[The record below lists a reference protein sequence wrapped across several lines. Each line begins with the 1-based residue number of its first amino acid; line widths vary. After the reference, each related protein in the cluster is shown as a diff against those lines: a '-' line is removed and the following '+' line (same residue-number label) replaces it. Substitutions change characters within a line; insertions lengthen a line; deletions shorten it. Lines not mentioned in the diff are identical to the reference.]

1 MLEETMGEYLDAIT
15 ELLARIEREEAGPMA
30 RAADLVA
37 DVICRDGLL
46 HVFGCG
52 HSHLAALDTFYRA
65 GGLACVSP
73 VLDEDLML
81 HDGAAKSSRM
91 EKMSGIAAEVYR
103 RHDVKAGDLFVVISA
118 SGKNAAPVEMLRA
131 AKSSRMEKMPGIAA
145 EVYRRHDVKAGDL
158 FVVISASGKNAAPV
172 EMLRAAKADGVKTV
186 AISSSSYRAH
196 GAVLLDEAD
205 IPIDCKVPHG
215 DAVID
220 VGGAKMGGLS
230 TYASL
235 FILNSILI
243 EGARKAEARGVKP
256 PIYVSGNVEGGAA
269 RNVALEERY
278 LGRVKH
284 L

>member
-1 MLEETMGEYLDAIT
+1 MTEYLERTIDI
-15 ELLARIEREEAGPMA
+15 LRRIESEEACA
-30 RAADLVA
+30 LAQASDAVA
-37 DVICRDGLL
+37 DVICRDGIV

-73 VLDEDLML
+73 VLDVDLML

-91 EKMSGIAAEVYR
+91 EKMPGIAAEVFR
-103 RHDVKAGDLFVVISA
+103 RHGVGNGDLFVVISA
-118 SGKNAAPVEMLRA
+118 SGRNAAPVEMLRT
-131 AKSSRMEKMPGIAA
+131 
-145 EVYRRHDVKAGDL
+145 
-158 FVVISASGKNAAPV
+158 
-172 EMLRAAKADGVKTV
+172 AKAAGVKTV
-186 AISSSSYRAH
+186 AISSSAYRAH

-205 IPIDCKVPHG
+205 IPIDCKVPYG

-235 FILNSILI
+235 FILNSVLI
-243 EGARKAEARGVKP
+243 AGAKKALERGAVP
-256 PIYVSGNVEGGAA
+256 PIYTSGNIEGGTAK
-269 RNVALEERY
+269 NVALEERY
-278 LGRVKH
+278 FGRVKH

>member
-1 MLEETMGEYLDAIT
+1 MSEYLDKIT
-15 ELLARIEREEAGPMA
+15 RLLAQIEVDETDVMA
-30 RAADLVA
+30 RASDAVA
-37 DVICRDGLL
+37 DVICRDGVV

-52 HSHLAALDTFYRA
+52 HSHLPALDTFYRA

-91 EKMSGIAAEVYR
+91 EKMSGIAAEVFR
-103 RHDVKAGDLFVVISA
+103 RHDIKPD
-118 SGKNAAPVEMLRA
+118 
-131 AKSSRMEKMPGIAA
+131 
-145 EVYRRHDVKAGDL
+145 DVM
-158 FVVISASGKNAAPV
+158 VVISASGKNAAPV
-172 EMLRAAKADGVKTV
+172 EMLRAAKAAGVATV
-186 AISSSSYRAH
+186 AISSSAYRAH

-220 VGGAKMGGLS
+220 VGDMKMGGLS

-235 FILNSILI
+235 FIINSVLI
-243 EGARKAEARGVKP
+243 EGAKKALARGVVP
-256 PIYVSGNVEGGAA
+256 PIYTSGNVEGGTAK
-269 RNVALEERY
+269 NVALEERY
-278 LGRVKH
+278 FGRIKR

>member
-1 MLEETMGEYLDAIT
+1 MSDYLDKIT
-15 ELLARIEREEAGPMA
+15 GILGRIEAEESGALE
-30 RAADLVA
+30 RAAEAVA
-37 DVICRDGLL
+37 DVICRDGLV

-65 GGLACVSP
+65 GGLACVSS

-81 HDGAAKSSRM
+81 HDG
-91 EKMSGIAAEVYR
+91 
-103 RHDVKAGDLFVVISA
+103 
-118 SGKNAAPVEMLRA
+118 A

-186 AISSSSYRAH
+186 AISSSAYRAH

-215 DAVID
+215 DAVIE
-220 VGGAKMGGLS
+220 VGAAKMGGLS

-243 EGARKAEARGVKP
+243 EGAKKALARGVTP
-256 PIYVSGNVEGGAA
+256 PIYVSGNVEGGTA
-269 RNVALEERY
+269 RNVVLEARY
-278 LGRVKH
+278 FGRIKR